1 MSTKR
6 EQEIIIDT
14 LLEQLEEEKKKNA
27 LLLSVL
33 MRQIDDNRILREK
46 LEGKQVKIEKYNFG
60 STWENGDAGTGGF

>member
-46 LEGKQVKIEKYNFG
+46 LEGYKFE
-60 STWENGDAGTGGF
+60 SAWENGDTGTGGF